1 MVAATQKT
9 DKTVFAGHRFI
20 EPRLSVTGYE
30 FTLDQGLKLS
40 EVANLQ
46 DNIALALGASS
57 VRIALPPV
65 RSPSWALRCPTA
77 MSRRCVSGMLSRE
90 APPPNYPSSAAFAE
104 GKAIGGNCVVSNIAK
119 LPPCAPAL

>member
-1 MVAATQKT
+1 MLLHKKT

-40 EVANLQ
+40 EVTNLQ
-46 DNIALALGASS
+46 DNIALTLGASS

-65 RSPSWALRCPTA
+65 RSPS
-77 MSRRCVSGMLSRE
+77 
-90 APPPNYPSSAAFAE
+90 
-104 GKAIGGNCVVSNIAK
+104 
-119 LPPCAPAL
+119 